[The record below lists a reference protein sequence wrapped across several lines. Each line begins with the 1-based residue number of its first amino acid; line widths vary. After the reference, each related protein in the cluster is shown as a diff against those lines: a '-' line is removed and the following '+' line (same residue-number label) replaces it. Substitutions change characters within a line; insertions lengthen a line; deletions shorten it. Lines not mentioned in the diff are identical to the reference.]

1 MQQDLRECIYG
12 VKPWLD
18 LQPAKHALKNEVLLL
33 WGSLAQ
39 SARAFENVCF
49 RCMTAEDE
57 GGNTG
62 LQMVM
67 DMPLANVGCTKQAK
81 STAKWLER
89 LLNRPDCWPFAK
101 GDAGPHAPRLCQLR
115 KIFLV
120 EAKWMEARYLVQ
132 PMMWWRANAPSACST
147 TRRARATGRT
157 WAWEPCEPMPG
168 GAAKGRTEAVVGIA
182 VVFRREDSS
191 GDRTTHEAHLARS
204 PHTTASG
211 PSSLHTPP
219 EETPRVRECVRPSG
233 CYCSWQLCLDC
244 L

>member
-1 MQQDLRECIYG
+1 MGQGSQPDGTRLGGWTGREADDPWSQRNRRSQPCAQTNEAVSLENTAVALLDQQGGMKFMPYLDKDPGVMQQDLRECIYG

-132 PMMWWRANAPSACST
+132 PMMAARERAF
-147 TRRARATGRT
+147 
-157 WAWEPCEPMPG
+157 
-168 GAAKGRTEAVVGIA
+168 EAL
-182 VVFRREDSS
+182 D
-191 GDRTTHEAHLARS
+191 
-204 PHTTASG
+204 
-211 PSSLHTPP
+211 
-219 EETPRVRECVRPSG
+219 ETPSEGYGENLGMGSM
-233 CYCSWQLCLDC
+233 
-244 L
+244 